1 MGGLLNLSFLLV
13 DFTSKGVVSAFF
25 NGWCKGKRGDN
36 MKEFLELLK
45 DNQLTFE
52 SLDEFYVKKN
62 FIKEKYQSLDTDVKY
77 LYKMY
82 FFTQLCTI
90 KNKYKEALWAFLNN
104 NATYENANLIY
115 IDFCNYRDNLFKKK
129 PKEWYNIS
137 WIWQKSDIIVQFIWK
152 NRKKGVALWS

>member
-1 MGGLLNLSFLLV
+1 
-13 DFTSKGVVSAFF
+13 
-25 NGWCKGKRGDN
+25 

-90 KNKYKEALWAFLNN
+90 KTKYKEALWAFLNN

-129 PKEWYNIS
+129 PKE
-137 WIWQKSDIIVQFIWK
+137 
-152 NRKKGVALWS
+152 

>member
-1 MGGLLNLSFLLV
+1 
-13 DFTSKGVVSAFF
+13 
-25 NGWCKGKRGDN
+25 

-45 DNQLTFE
+45 NNQLTFE

-90 KNKYKEALWAFLNN
+90 KNNYKATLWAFLND
-104 NATYENANLIY
+104 NATYEDANLTY
-115 IDFCNYRDNLFKKK
+115 IEFCNYRDNLFKKK
-129 PKEWYNIS
+129 A
-137 WIWQKSDIIVQFIWK
+137 
-152 NRKKGVALWS
+152 KK

>member
-1 MGGLLNLSFLLV
+1 MGVLLNLSFLLV
-13 DFTSKGVVSAFF
+13 DFTSKGVFSAFF
-25 NGWCKGKRGDN
+25 NGWSIGKRGEN

-62 FIKEKYQSLDTDVKY
+62 FIKEKYQSLDIDVKY

-90 KNKYKEALWAFLNN
+90 KNKYKATLWAFLND
-104 NATYENANLIY
+104 NATYEDANLIY
-115 IDFCNYRDNLFKKK
+115 IEFCNYRDNLFKKK
-129 PKEWYNIS
+129 AKKWHNIS
-137 WIWQKSDIIVQFIWK
+137 
-152 NRKKGVALWS
+152 